1 MMKKENENQRFRIAF
16 NGFRGGNKGSVT
28 SQPLSEY
35 DKTIRYPW
43 VHDAILRIRGEKPI
57 RSVDN
62 HDAAAL
68 AKAQQRIKSQLPFRC
83 AHYYQFKDN
92 KRRQANIIPESFLFQ
107 TTIDVDEKELVEKAL
122 ERAKLLDSLDF
133 IPDDT
138 GERGATPAAAG
149 GSDDETENRA
159 AAGGPGD
166 ETENRTAAGG
176 PGNETENRAAAGDS
190 DDETENRAA
199 AGDSDDETENRAV
212 VGGSGNEAE
221 NRAAAGGPDHE
232 KENRAAAGGSDHE
245 TENRAAAVENH
256 DGDEAVTAD
265 QNTEKR
271 QTNTEK
277 RQTNL
282 ETGQAN
288 PEKGQRNP
296 WKGMLLHLEYSARK
310 KLHIDIRMPIGMTI
324 EETQRAY
331 CQALGVPC
339 DESCF
344 SPERIIFMTDAD
356 SEIYRSSDWY
366 ALLPEDEINLRREA
380 FRKRDL
386 GIDGRA
392 LKQGTFAS
400 SSFSQSSGNP
410 SFSGSS
416 QSSGSAP
423 LSGSSQSS
431 GNAPFSGSSQSSGN
445 SSLSENSSQNQNY
458 SNTENHDNQ
467 PLLSGDKTGEKQPAV
482 GGAQVPPHPA
492 SHPADSHT
500 STAVGSAPAHPD
512 GSHHGNDKNLIAFDL
527 FRAQAGLAEVDINAV
542 GSRHS
547 SLLAIMSAGASRMMG
562 EEELRRVVEQ
572 RMPAFAQ
579 ERDCQQLISDFYARY
594 HDSCKP
600 MSREVIRINAQAER
614 LGSKEMA
621 QQSQE
626 DYPAPPPMPPKLPS
640 LIALLVSRTPE
651 VYKPAVAHAVF
662 PSLATHLWKTRFKY
676 IDNVEHEATLM
687 TCLLAGT
694 GAGKSCV
701 QMPISYVMEDI
712 RKRDRE
718 NLAREKAWKD
728 EVTRKGANKDK
739 RKRPENLVIQE
750 IDADMTNPAF
760 VMRTAEAQEHFLYTS
775 LNEIDQFDALR
786 GQGNQQFR
794 IMCLAFDPA
803 NQYGQTRVGTSSVT
817 ERVTIRFNWN
827 ASTTIQKGLRYFSR
841 VLTDGP
847 ISRINF
853 CTIPERE
860 IGAEMP
866 VYGYYGDDFR
876 EALRPYIE
884 NLCKTSGLVECDQ
897 AFQLALKLKEEN
909 ADFARM
915 TQNRIYENLSFRAN
929 VIAYLKACVLYVA
942 NGCKWEPEMDEFIRW
957 SLRYDLY
964 CKMRFFGDAIA
975 KAEDG
980 GVKSS
985 RRGPANLLQ
994 LLPDEF
1000 SYQEAMAI
1008 RLEYGLGQ
1016 KGTRS
1021 MINNWVHRG
1030 YIERKSFQ
1038 SASQA
1043 KTDINISNIS
1053 FENAYFI
1060 KLKYRKDGINIEKNC

>member
-16 NGFRGGNKGSVT
+16 NGFRGGNKGSIT

-43 VHDAILRIRGEKPI
+43 VHDAILQIRGEKPI
-57 RSVDN
+57 RSVNN
-62 HDAAAL
+62 HDATAL
-68 AKAQQRIKSQLPFRC
+68 AKAQQRIKSQLPFRS

-138 GERGATPAAAG
+138 GEQGASTAAG
-149 GSDDETENRA
+149 GSDDEEGNRA
-159 AAGGPGD
+159 A
-166 ETENRTAAGG
+166 
-176 PGNETENRAAAGDS
+176 S
-190 DDETENRAA
+190 
-199 AGDSDDETENRAV
+199 
-212 VGGSGNEAE
+212 GGSDAE
-221 NRAAAGGPDHE
+221 N
-232 KENRAAAGGSDHE
+232 ENRAAAGGSDDENVNRAAAGGSDAE
-245 TENRAAAVENH
+245 TVNRAAAVGNH

-265 QNTEKR
+265 QNPE
-271 QTNTEK
+271 N
-277 RQTNL
+277 
-282 ETGQAN
+282 GQRN
-288 PEKGQRNP
+288 PEKGQKNP

-324 EETQRAY
+324 EEAQRAY

-380 FRKRDL
+380 FRKRGLD
-386 GIDGRA
+386 IDGRA
-392 LKQGTFAS
+392 LKQGTFS
-400 SSFSQSSGNP
+400 SSFAHSSGNAP
-410 SFSGSS
+410 LSGSS
-416 QSSGSAP
+416 QSSGKAP

-431 GNAPFSGSSQSSGN
+431 GNAPLSGTSQSSGN
-445 SSLSENSSQNQNY
+445 PSLSEKTSQNQKYLN
-458 SNTENHDNQ
+458 SENHDNQ

-482 GGAQVPPHPA
+482 GGVQVPPHPA
-492 SHPADSHT
+492 PHPADSHT

-621 QQSQE
+621 QQNQEE
-626 DYPAPPPMPPKLPS
+626 DYPAPPPMPEKLPA

-915 TQNRIYENLSFRAN
+915 TQNRIFENLSFRAN

-1016 KGTRS
+1016 KGTRV

-1043 KTDINISNIS
+1043 KTDVNFSNVS
-1053 FENAYFI
+1053 FENTYFI

>member
-16 NGFRGGNKGSVT
+16 NGFRGGNKGSIT

-43 VHDAILRIRGEKPI
+43 VHDAILQIRGEKPI
-57 RSVDN
+57 RSINN
-62 HDAAAL
+62 HDATAL
-68 AKAQQRIKSQLPFRC
+68 AKAQQRIKSQLPFRS

-138 GERGATPAAAG
+138 GEQGASTAAG
-149 GSDDETENRA
+149 GSNDETENRA
-159 AAGGPGD
+159 AAGGSD
-166 ETENRTAAGG
+166 AEN
-176 PGNETENRAAAGDS
+176 
-190 DDETENRAA
+190 
-199 AGDSDDETENRAV
+199 V
-212 VGGSGNEAE
+212 
-221 NRAAAGGPDHE
+221 NRAAAGGSNDE
-232 KENRAAAGGSDHE
+232 NVNRAAAGGSDNKTENGATAGGSGDETENRAASGGSDAE
-245 TENRAAAVENH
+245 TENRAAAVGNH
-256 DGDEAVTAD
+256 DGDEVVTAD
-265 QNTEKR
+265 Q
-271 QTNTEK
+271 
-277 RQTNL
+277 
-282 ETGQAN
+282 N
-288 PEKGQRNP
+288 PEKGQRNPEKGQRNPENGQKNP

-310 KLHIDIRMPIGMTI
+310 KLHVDIRMPIGMTI
-324 EETQRAY
+324 EEAQRAY

-380 FRKRDL
+380 FRKRGLD
-386 GIDGRA
+386 IDGRA
-392 LKQGTFAS
+392 LKQGTFS
-400 SSFSQSSGNP
+400 SSFAHSSGKAP
-410 SFSGSS
+410 LSGSS
-416 QSSGSAP
+416 HSSGKAP

-431 GNAPFSGSSQSSGN
+431 GNPSLSGSSQSSGN
-445 SSLSENSSQNQNY
+445 PSLSEDTSQNQKH
-458 SNTENHDNQ
+458 SNSENHDNQ

-492 SHPADSHT
+492 AHPADSHT

-562 EEELRRVVEQ
+562 EEELRKVVEQ

-621 QQSQE
+621 QQNQEE
-626 DYPAPPPMPPKLPS
+626 DYPAPPPMPEKLPA

-942 NGCKWEPEMDEFIRW
+942 NGCKWEPEMNEFIRW

-1016 KGTRS
+1016 KGTRV

-1043 KTDINISNIS
+1043 KTDVNFSNVS
-1053 FENAYFI
+1053 FENTYFI

>member
-16 NGFRGGNKGSVT
+16 NGFRGGNKGSIT

-43 VHDAILRIRGEKPI
+43 VHDAILQIRGEKPI
-57 RSVDN
+57 RSVNN
-62 HDAAAL
+62 HDATAL
-68 AKAQQRIKSQLPFRC
+68 AKAQQRIKSQLPFRS

-138 GERGATPAAAG
+138 GEQGASTAAG
-149 GSDDETENRA
+149 GSDDEDGNRA
-159 AAGGPGD
+159 ASGGSD
-166 ETENRTAAGG
+166 AENV
-176 PGNETENRAAAGDS
+176 NRAASGGS
-190 DDETENRAA
+190 NDETGNRAA
-199 AGDSDDETENRAV
+199 S
-212 VGGSGNEAE
+212 GGSDAE
-221 NRAAAGGPDHE
+221 TGNRAASGGSNDE
-232 KENRAAAGGSDHE
+232 NVNRAAAGGSDAE
-245 TENRAAAVENH
+245 TVNRAAAVENH

-265 QNTEKR
+265 QNPEK
-271 QTNTEK
+271 
-277 RQTNL
+277 
-282 ETGQAN
+282 GQRN
-288 PEKGQRNP
+288 PEKGQKNP

-324 EETQRAY
+324 EEAQRAY

-380 FRKRDL
+380 FRKRGLD
-386 GIDGRA
+386 IDGRA
-392 LKQGTFAS
+392 LKQGTFS
-400 SSFSQSSGNP
+400 SSFAHSSGKAP
-410 SFSGSS
+410 LSGSS
-416 QSSGSAP
+416 QSSGKAP

-431 GNAPFSGSSQSSGN
+431 GNP
-445 SSLSENSSQNQNY
+445 SLSEKTSQNQKH
-458 SNTENHDNQ
+458 SNSENHDNQ

-482 GGAQVPPHPA
+482 GGVQVPPHPA
-492 SHPADSHT
+492 PHPADSHT

-621 QQSQE
+621 QQNQEE
-626 DYPAPPPMPPKLPS
+626 DYPAPPPMPEKLPA

-1016 KGTRS
+1016 KGTRV

-1043 KTDINISNIS
+1043 KTDVNFSNVS
-1053 FENAYFI
+1053 FENTYFI

>member
-16 NGFRGGNKGSVT
+16 NGFRGGNKGSIT

-43 VHDAILRIRGEKPI
+43 VHDAILQIRGEKPI
-57 RSVDN
+57 RSINN
-62 HDAAAL
+62 HDATAL
-68 AKAQQRIKSQLPFRC
+68 AKAQQRIKSQLPFRS

-138 GERGATPAAAG
+138 GEQGASTAAG
-149 GSDDETENRA
+149 GSNDETENRA
-159 AAGGPGD
+159 ASGGSNDKNENRTAAGGSNDETGNRAAAGGSDAENENRAAAGGSNDKNENRAAAGGSGD
-166 ETENRTAAGG
+166 ETENRTAG
-176 PGNETENRAAAGDS
+176 
-190 DDETENRAA
+190 
-199 AGDSDDETENRAV
+199 
-212 VGGSGNEAE
+212 VG
-221 NRAAAGGPDHE
+221 
-232 KENRAAAGGSDHE
+232 
-245 TENRAAAVENH
+245 NH

-265 QNTEKR
+265 QKI
-271 QTNTEK
+271 
-277 RQTNL
+277 
-282 ETGQAN
+282 
-288 PEKGQRNP
+288 EKGQKNP

-380 FRKRDL
+380 FRKRGLD
-386 GIDGRA
+386 IDGR
-392 LKQGTFAS
+392 
-400 SSFSQSSGNP
+400 
-410 SFSGSS
+410 GS
-416 QSSGSAP
+416 
-423 LSGSSQSS
+423 
-431 GNAPFSGSSQSSGN
+431 
-445 SSLSENSSQNQNY
+445 ERTSQNQKH
-458 SNTENHDNQ
+458 SNSENHDNQ

-492 SHPADSHT
+492 PHPADSHT
-500 STAVGSAPAHPD
+500 STAVGSAPAYPD

-621 QQSQE
+621 QQNQEE
-626 DYPAPPPMPPKLPS
+626 DYPAPPPMPEKLPA

-1016 KGTRS
+1016 KGTRV

-1043 KTDINISNIS
+1043 KTDVNFSNVS
-1053 FENAYFI
+1053 FENTYFI

>member
-16 NGFRGGNKGSVT
+16 NGFRGGNKGSIT

-43 VHDAILRIRGEKPI
+43 VHDAILQIRGEKPI
-57 RSVDN
+57 RSVNN
-62 HDAAAL
+62 HDATAL
-68 AKAQQRIKSQLPFRC
+68 AKAQQRIKSQLPFRS

-138 GERGATPAAAG
+138 GERGASTAAG
-149 GSDDETENRA
+149 GSDDEDGNRA
-159 AAGGPGD
+159 ASGGSD
-166 ETENRTAAGG
+166 AENV
-176 PGNETENRAAAGDS
+176 NRAAS
-190 DDETENRAA
+190 
-199 AGDSDDETENRAV
+199 
-212 VGGSGNEAE
+212 GGSNDE
-221 NRAAAGGPDHE
+221 NV
-232 KENRAAAGGSDHE
+232 NRAAAGGSDAE
-245 TENRAAAVENH
+245 TVNRAAAVGNH

-265 QNTEKR
+265 QNPE
-271 QTNTEK
+271 N
-277 RQTNL
+277 
-282 ETGQAN
+282 GQRN
-288 PEKGQRNP
+288 PEKGQKNP

-324 EETQRAY
+324 EEAQRAY

-380 FRKRDL
+380 FRKRGLD
-386 GIDGRA
+386 IDGRA
-392 LKQGTFAS
+392 LKQGTFS
-400 SSFSQSSGNP
+400 SSFAHSSGNAP
-410 SFSGSS
+410 LSGSS
-416 QSSGSAP
+416 QSSGKAP

-431 GNAPFSGSSQSSGN
+431 GNAPLSGTSQSSGN
-445 SSLSENSSQNQNY
+445 PSLSEKTSQNQKH
-458 SNTENHDNQ
+458 SNSENHDNQ

-482 GGAQVPPHPA
+482 GGVQVPPHPA
-492 SHPADSHT
+492 PHPADSHT

-621 QQSQE
+621 QQNQEE
-626 DYPAPPPMPPKLPS
+626 DYPAPPPMPEKLPA

-915 TQNRIYENLSFRAN
+915 TQNRIFENLSFRAN

-1016 KGTRS
+1016 KGTRV

-1043 KTDINISNIS
+1043 KTDVNFSNVS
-1053 FENAYFI
+1053 FENTYFI

>member
-1 MMKKENENQRFRIAF
+1 MKKENENQRFRIAF
-16 NGFRGGNKGSVT
+16 NGFRGGNKGSIT

-43 VHDAILRIRGEKPI
+43 VHDAILQIRGEKPI
-57 RSVDN
+57 RSVNN
-62 HDAAAL
+62 HDATAL
-68 AKAQQRIKSQLPFRC
+68 AKAQQRIKSQLPFRS

-138 GERGATPAAAG
+138 GEQGASTAAG
-149 GSDDETENRA
+149 GSDDEDGNRA
-159 AAGGPGD
+159 ASGGSD
-166 ETENRTAAGG
+166 AENV
-176 PGNETENRAAAGDS
+176 NRAASGGS
-190 DDETENRAA
+190 NDET
-199 AGDSDDETENRAV
+199 G
-212 VGGSGNEAE
+212 
-221 NRAAAGGPDHE
+221 
-232 KENRAAAGGSDHE
+232 NRAAAGGSDAE
-245 TENRAAAVENH
+245 TVNRAAAVGNH

-265 QNTEKR
+265 KKIEK
-271 QTNTEK
+271 
-277 RQTNL
+277 
-282 ETGQAN
+282 GQRN
-288 PEKGQRNP
+288 PEKGQKNP

-324 EETQRAY
+324 EEAQRAY

-380 FRKRDL
+380 FRKRGLD
-386 GIDGRA
+386 IDGRA
-392 LKQGTFAS
+392 LKQGTFS
-400 SSFSQSSGNP
+400 SSFAHSSGKAP
-410 SFSGSS
+410 LSGSS
-416 QSSGSAP
+416 QSSGKAP

-431 GNAPFSGSSQSSGN
+431 GNPSLSGTSQSSGN
-445 SSLSENSSQNQNY
+445 SSLSEKTSQNQKYLN
-458 SNTENHDNQ
+458 SENHDNQ

-482 GGAQVPPHPA
+482 GGVQVPPHPA
-492 SHPADSHT
+492 PHPADSHT
-500 STAVGSAPAHPD
+500 STGVGSAPAHPD

-621 QQSQE
+621 QQNQEE
-626 DYPAPPPMPPKLPS
+626 DYPAPPPMPEKLPA

-1016 KGTRS
+1016 KGTRV

-1043 KTDINISNIS
+1043 KTDVNFSNVS
-1053 FENAYFI
+1053 FENTYFI

>member
-16 NGFRGGNKGSVT
+16 NGFRGGNKGSIT

-43 VHDAILRIRGEKPI
+43 VHDAILQIRGEKPI
-57 RSVDN
+57 RSVNN
-62 HDAAAL
+62 HDATAL
-68 AKAQQRIKSQLPFRC
+68 AKAQQRIKSQLPFRS

-138 GERGATPAAAG
+138 GEQGASTAAG
-149 GSDDETENRA
+149 GSDDEDGNRA
-159 AAGGPGD
+159 ASGGSD
-166 ETENRTAAGG
+166 AENV
-176 PGNETENRAAAGDS
+176 NRAAS
-190 DDETENRAA
+190 
-199 AGDSDDETENRAV
+199 
-212 VGGSGNEAE
+212 GGSNDE
-221 NRAAAGGPDHE
+221 NV
-232 KENRAAAGGSDHE
+232 NRAAAGGSDAE
-245 TENRAAAVENH
+245 TVNRAAAVGNH

-265 QNTEKR
+265 QNPE
-271 QTNTEK
+271 N
-277 RQTNL
+277 
-282 ETGQAN
+282 GQRN
-288 PEKGQRNP
+288 PEKGQKNP

-324 EETQRAY
+324 EEAQRAY

-380 FRKRDL
+380 FRKRGLD
-386 GIDGRA
+386 IDGRA
-392 LKQGTFAS
+392 LKQGTFS
-400 SSFSQSSGNP
+400 SSFAHSSGK
-410 SFSGSS
+410 
-416 QSSGSAP
+416 AP

-431 GNAPFSGSSQSSGN
+431 GKAPLSGTSQSSGN
-445 SSLSENSSQNQNY
+445 PSLSEKTSQNQKYLN
-458 SNTENHDNQ
+458 SENHDNQ

-482 GGAQVPPHPA
+482 GGVQVPPHPA
-492 SHPADSHT
+492 PHPADSHT

-621 QQSQE
+621 QQNQEE
-626 DYPAPPPMPPKLPS
+626 DYPAPPPMPEKLPA

-915 TQNRIYENLSFRAN
+915 TQNRIFENLSFRAN

-1016 KGTRS
+1016 KGTRV

-1043 KTDINISNIS
+1043 KTDVNFSNVS
-1053 FENAYFI
+1053 FENTYFI

>member
-16 NGFRGGNKGSVT
+16 NGFRGGNKGSIT

-43 VHDAILRIRGEKPI
+43 VHDAILQIRGEKPI
-57 RSVDN
+57 RSVNN
-62 HDAAAL
+62 HDATAL
-68 AKAQQRIKSQLPFRC
+68 AKAQQRIKSQLPFRS

-138 GERGATPAAAG
+138 GEQGASTAAG
-149 GSDDETENRA
+149 GSNDKN
-159 AAGGPGD
+159 
-166 ETENRTAAGG
+166 ENRTAAGG
-176 PGNETENRAAAGDS
+176 SNDEDEDRTTAGGS
-190 DDETENRAA
+190 NDET
-199 AGDSDDETENRAV
+199 G
-212 VGGSGNEAE
+212 
-221 NRAAAGGPDHE
+221 
-232 KENRAAAGGSDHE
+232 NRAAAGGSDAENENRAASGGSNDENVNRAAAGGSDAE
-245 TENRAAAVENH
+245 TVNRAAAVGNH

-265 QNTEKR
+265 QNPE
-271 QTNTEK
+271 N
-277 RQTNL
+277 
-282 ETGQAN
+282 GQRN
-288 PEKGQRNP
+288 PEKGQKNP

-324 EETQRAY
+324 EEAQRAY

-380 FRKRDL
+380 FRKRGLD
-386 GIDGRA
+386 IDGRA
-392 LKQGTFAS
+392 LKQGTFS
-400 SSFSQSSGNP
+400 SSFAHSSGKAP
-410 SFSGSS
+410 LSGSS
-416 QSSGSAP
+416 QSSGKAP

-431 GNAPFSGSSQSSGN
+431 GNAPLSGTSQSSGN
-445 SSLSENSSQNQNY
+445 PSLSEKTSQNQTYLN
-458 SNTENHDNQ
+458 SENHDNQ

-482 GGAQVPPHPA
+482 GGVQVPPHPA
-492 SHPADSHT
+492 PHPADSHT
-500 STAVGSAPAHPD
+500 STGVGSAPAHPD

-621 QQSQE
+621 QQNQEE
-626 DYPAPPPMPPKLPS
+626 DYPAPPPMPEKLPA

-1016 KGTRS
+1016 KGTRV

-1038 SASQA
+1038 SACQD
-1043 KTDINISNIS
+1043 KTDVNFSNVS
-1053 FENAYFI
+1053 FENTYFI

>member
-16 NGFRGGNKGSVT
+16 NGFRGGNKGSIT

-43 VHDAILRIRGEKPI
+43 VHDAILQIRGEKPI
-57 RSVDN
+57 RSINN
-62 HDAAAL
+62 HDATAL
-68 AKAQQRIKSQLPFRC
+68 AKAQQRIKSQLPFRS

-138 GERGATPAAAG
+138 GERGASTAAGGSNDENENRAAAG
-149 GSDDETENRA
+149 GSDAETENRA
-159 AAGGPGD
+159 AAGGSDAENVNRATAGGSND

-176 PGNETENRAAAGDS
+176 S
-190 DDETENRAA
+190 D
-199 AGDSDDETENRAV
+199 
-212 VGGSGNEAE
+212 AE
-221 NRAAAGGPDHE
+221 NV
-232 KENRAAAGGSDHE
+232 NRAAAGGSDAE
-245 TENRAAAVENH
+245 NVNRATAGGSNDENENRAAAVGNH
-256 DGDEAVTAD
+256 GGDEAVTAD
-265 QNTEKR
+265 QNPEK
-271 QTNTEK
+271 
-277 RQTNL
+277 
-282 ETGQAN
+282 GQRN
-288 PEKGQRNP
+288 PEKGQRNPENGQKNP

-324 EETQRAY
+324 EEAQRAY

-356 SEIYRSSDWY
+356 SEIYRASDWY

-380 FRKRDL
+380 FRKRGLDV
-386 GIDGRA
+386 DGRA
-392 LKQGTFAS
+392 LKQGTFS
-400 SSFSQSSGNP
+400 SSFAHSSGNAPLTGSSQSSGNP
-410 SFSGSS
+410 S
-416 QSSGSAP
+416 
-423 LSGSSQSS
+423 
-431 GNAPFSGSSQSSGN
+431 
-445 SSLSENSSQNQNY
+445 LSENTSQIQKH
-458 SNTENHDNQ
+458 SNSENHDNQ

-492 SHPADSHT
+492 AHPADSHT

-562 EEELRRVVEQ
+562 EEELRKVVEQ

-621 QQSQE
+621 QQNQEE
-626 DYPAPPPMPPKLPS
+626 DYPAPPPMPEKLPA

-1016 KGTRS
+1016 KGTRV

-1030 YIERKSFQ
+1030 YIERKNVQEVLPDGSPAQ
-1038 SASQA
+1038 
-1043 KTDINISNIS
+1043 TDVNFSLFS

>member
-16 NGFRGGNKGSVT
+16 NGFRGGNKGSIT

-43 VHDAILRIRGEKPI
+43 VHDAILQIRGEKPI
-57 RSVDN
+57 RSVNN
-62 HDAAAL
+62 HDATAL
-68 AKAQQRIKSQLPFRC
+68 AKAQQRIKSQLPFRS

-122 ERAKLLDSLDF
+122 ERAKLLDSLDL

-138 GERGATPAAAG
+138 GEQGASTAAG
-149 GSDDETENRA
+149 GSDDEDGNRA
-159 AAGGPGD
+159 ASGGSD
-166 ETENRTAAGG
+166 AENV
-176 PGNETENRAAAGDS
+176 NRAAS
-190 DDETENRAA
+190 
-199 AGDSDDETENRAV
+199 
-212 VGGSGNEAE
+212 GGSNDE
-221 NRAAAGGPDHE
+221 NV
-232 KENRAAAGGSDHE
+232 NRAAAGGSDAE
-245 TENRAAAVENH
+245 TVNRAAAVGNH

-265 QNTEKR
+265 QNPE
-271 QTNTEK
+271 N
-277 RQTNL
+277 
-282 ETGQAN
+282 GQRN
-288 PEKGQRNP
+288 PEKGQKNP

-324 EETQRAY
+324 EEAQRAY

-380 FRKRDL
+380 FRKRGLD
-386 GIDGRA
+386 IDGRA
-392 LKQGTFAS
+392 LKQGTFS
-400 SSFSQSSGNP
+400 SSFAHSSGKAP
-410 SFSGSS
+410 LSGSS
-416 QSSGSAP
+416 QSSGKAP

-431 GNAPFSGSSQSSGN
+431 GNAPLSGTSQSSGN
-445 SSLSENSSQNQNY
+445 PSLSEKTSQNQKYLN
-458 SNTENHDNQ
+458 SENHDNQ

-482 GGAQVPPHPA
+482 GGVQVPPHPA
-492 SHPADSHT
+492 PHPADSHT
-500 STAVGSAPAHPD
+500 STGVGSAPAHSD

-621 QQSQE
+621 QQNQEE
-626 DYPAPPPMPPKLPS
+626 DYPAPPPMPEKLPA

-915 TQNRIYENLSFRAN
+915 TQNRIFENLSFRAN

-1016 KGTRS
+1016 KGTRV

-1043 KTDINISNIS
+1043 KTDVNFSNVS
-1053 FENAYFI
+1053 FENTYFI

>member
-16 NGFRGGNKGSVT
+16 NGFRGGNKGSIT

-43 VHDAILRIRGEKPI
+43 VHDAILQIRGEKPI
-57 RSVDN
+57 RSVNN
-62 HDAAAL
+62 HDATAL
-68 AKAQQRIKSQLPFRC
+68 AKAQQRIKSQLPFRS

-138 GERGATPAAAG
+138 GEQGASTAAG
-149 GSDDETENRA
+149 GSDDEDGNRA
-159 AAGGPGD
+159 ASGGSD
-166 ETENRTAAGG
+166 AENV
-176 PGNETENRAAAGDS
+176 NRAAS
-190 DDETENRAA
+190 
-199 AGDSDDETENRAV
+199 
-212 VGGSGNEAE
+212 GGSNDE
-221 NRAAAGGPDHE
+221 NV
-232 KENRAAAGGSDHE
+232 NRAAAGGSDAE
-245 TENRAAAVENH
+245 TVNRAAAVGNH

-265 QNTEKR
+265 QNPE
-271 QTNTEK
+271 N
-277 RQTNL
+277 
-282 ETGQAN
+282 GQRN
-288 PEKGQRNP
+288 PEKGQKNP

-324 EETQRAY
+324 EEAQRAY

-380 FRKRDL
+380 FRKRGLD
-386 GIDGRA
+386 IDGRA
-392 LKQGTFAS
+392 LKQGTFS
-400 SSFSQSSGNP
+400 SSFAHSSGN
-410 SFSGSS
+410 
-416 QSSGSAP
+416 AP

-431 GNAPFSGSSQSSGN
+431 GNAPLSGTSQSSGN
-445 SSLSENSSQNQNY
+445 PSLSEKTSQNQKYLN
-458 SNTENHDNQ
+458 SENHDNQ

-482 GGAQVPPHPA
+482 GGVQVPPHPA
-492 SHPADSHT
+492 PHPADSHT

-621 QQSQE
+621 QQNQEE
-626 DYPAPPPMPPKLPS
+626 DYPAPPPMPEKLPA

-1016 KGTRS
+1016 KGTRV

-1043 KTDINISNIS
+1043 KTDVNFSNVS
-1053 FENAYFI
+1053 FENTYFI

>member
-16 NGFRGGNKGSVT
+16 NGFRGGNKGSIT

-43 VHDAILRIRGEKPI
+43 VHDAILQIRGEKPI
-57 RSVDN
+57 RSINN

-68 AKAQQRIKSQLPFRC
+68 AKAQQRIKNQLPFRS

-138 GERGATPAAAG
+138 GERGASTAAG
-149 GSDDETENRA
+149 GSNAENVNRA
-159 AAGGPGD
+159 
-166 ETENRTAAGG
+166 T
-176 PGNETENRAAAGDS
+176 
-190 DDETENRAA
+190 
-199 AGDSDDETENRAV
+199 
-212 VGGSGNEAE
+212 
-221 NRAAAGGPDHE
+221 
-232 KENRAAAGGSDHE
+232 AGGSND
-245 TENRAAAVENH
+245 ENENKAAAVGNH

-265 QNTEKR
+265 QNPEK
-271 QTNTEK
+271 
-277 RQTNL
+277 
-282 ETGQAN
+282 GQRN
-288 PEKGQRNP
+288 PEKGQRNPENGQKNP

-324 EETQRAY
+324 EEAQRAY

-356 SEIYRSSDWY
+356 SEIYRASDWY

-380 FRKRDL
+380 FRKRGLD
-386 GIDGRA
+386 IDGRA
-392 LKQGTFAS
+392 L
-400 SSFSQSSGNP
+400 
-410 SFSGSS
+410 
-416 QSSGSAP
+416 
-423 LSGSSQSS
+423 
-431 GNAPFSGSSQSSGN
+431 
-445 SSLSENSSQNQNY
+445 ENSSQNQNH
-458 SNTENHDNQ
+458 SNSENHDNQ

-492 SHPADSHT
+492 AHPADSHT

-562 EEELRRVVEQ
+562 EEELRKVVEQ

-621 QQSQE
+621 QQNQEE
-626 DYPAPPPMPPKLPS
+626 DYPAPPPMPEKLPA

-884 NLCKTSGLVECDQ
+884 NLCKTSGLVECEQ

-1016 KGTRS
+1016 KGTRV

-1043 KTDINISNIS
+1043 KTDVNFSNVS
-1053 FENAYFI
+1053 FENTYFI

>member
-1 MMKKENENQRFRIAF
+1 
-16 NGFRGGNKGSVT
+16 
-28 SQPLSEY
+28 
-35 DKTIRYPW
+35 
-43 VHDAILRIRGEKPI
+43 
-57 RSVDN
+57 
-62 HDAAAL
+62 
-68 AKAQQRIKSQLPFRC
+68 
-83 AHYYQFKDN
+83 
-92 KRRQANIIPESFLFQ
+92 
-107 TTIDVDEKELVEKAL
+107 
-122 ERAKLLDSLDF
+122 
-133 IPDDT
+133 
-138 GERGATPAAAG
+138 
-149 GSDDETENRA
+149 
-159 AAGGPGD
+159 
-166 ETENRTAAGG
+166 
-176 PGNETENRAAAGDS
+176 
-190 DDETENRAA
+190 
-199 AGDSDDETENRAV
+199 
-212 VGGSGNEAE
+212 
-221 NRAAAGGPDHE
+221 
-232 KENRAAAGGSDHE
+232 
-245 TENRAAAVENH
+245 
-256 DGDEAVTAD
+256 
-265 QNTEKR
+265 
-271 QTNTEK
+271 
-277 RQTNL
+277 
-282 ETGQAN
+282 
-288 PEKGQRNP
+288 
-296 WKGMLLHLEYSARK
+296 
-310 KLHIDIRMPIGMTI
+310 
-324 EETQRAY
+324 
-331 CQALGVPC
+331 
-339 DESCF
+339 
-344 SPERIIFMTDAD
+344 
-356 SEIYRSSDWY
+356 
-366 ALLPEDEINLRREA
+366 
-380 FRKRDL
+380 
-386 GIDGRA
+386 
-392 LKQGTFAS
+392 
-400 SSFSQSSGNP
+400 
-410 SFSGSS
+410 
-416 QSSGSAP
+416 
-423 LSGSSQSS
+423 
-431 GNAPFSGSSQSSGN
+431 
-445 SSLSENSSQNQNY
+445 
-458 SNTENHDNQ
+458 
-467 PLLSGDKTGEKQPAV
+467 
-482 GGAQVPPHPA
+482 
-492 SHPADSHT
+492 
-500 STAVGSAPAHPD
+500 
-512 GSHHGNDKNLIAFDL
+512 
-527 FRAQAGLAEVDINAV
+527 
-542 GSRHS
+542 
-547 SLLAIMSAGASRMMG
+547 MMG

-626 DYPAPPPMPPKLPS
+626 EDYPAPPPMPEKLPS

-1016 KGTRS
+1016 KGTRA

-1043 KTDINISNIS
+1043 KTDVNFSNVS

-1060 KLKYRKDGINIEKNC
+1060 KLKYRKDGINFEKNC

>member
-16 NGFRGGNKGSVT
+16 NGFRGGNKGSIT

-43 VHDAILRIRGEKPI
+43 VHDAILQIRGEKPI
-57 RSVDN
+57 RSINN
-62 HDAAAL
+62 HDATAL
-68 AKAQQRIKSQLPFRC
+68 AKAQQRIKSQLPFRS

-138 GERGATPAAAG
+138 GERGVSTAAG
-149 GSDDETENRA
+149 GSNDENVNRA
-159 AAGGPGD
+159 AAAEGSD
-166 ETENRTAAGG
+166 AENV
-176 PGNETENRAAAGDS
+176 NRAAS
-190 DDETENRAA
+190 
-199 AGDSDDETENRAV
+199 
-212 VGGSGNEAE
+212 
-221 NRAAAGGPDHE
+221 
-232 KENRAAAGGSDHE
+232 GGSDAE
-245 TENRAAAVENH
+245 NVNRAAAVGNH

-265 QNTEKR
+265 QKI
-271 QTNTEK
+271 
-277 RQTNL
+277 
-282 ETGQAN
+282 
-288 PEKGQRNP
+288 EKGQRNPENGQKNP

-324 EETQRAY
+324 EEAQRAY

-356 SEIYRSSDWY
+356 SEIYRASDWY

-380 FRKRDL
+380 FRKRGLD
-386 GIDGRA
+386 IDGRA
-392 LKQGTFAS
+392 LKQGTFVP
-400 SSFSQSSGNP
+400 SSFRPSPGTLPLSETSQSSGNP
-410 SFSGSS
+410 S
-416 QSSGSAP
+416 
-423 LSGSSQSS
+423 
-431 GNAPFSGSSQSSGN
+431 
-445 SSLSENSSQNQNY
+445 LSENTSQIQKH
-458 SNTENHDNQ
+458 SNSENHDNQ

-492 SHPADSHT
+492 AHPADSHT

-621 QQSQE
+621 QQNQEE
-626 DYPAPPPMPPKLPS
+626 DYPAPPPMPEKLPA

-1016 KGTRS
+1016 KGTRV

-1043 KTDINISNIS
+1043 KTDVNFSNVS
-1053 FENAYFI
+1053 FENTYFI